1 MKKFAMKKIGKT
13 LVVVSLGAFI
23 FALAT
28 ANIGV
33 TLLSMAGITYSTALV
48 NEK

>member
-1 MKKFAMKKIGKT
+1 MKNLGKS
-13 LVVVSLGAFI
+13 LVAVFVAVFV

-28 ANIGV
+28 ANVGI

-48 NEK
+48 NNK

>member
-1 MKKFAMKKIGKT
+1 MKNLGKS
-13 LVVVSLGAFI
+13 LGKVLVGMSVVVFV

-33 TLLSMAGITYSTALV
+33 TLLGMAGITYSTALV
-48 NEK
+48 TNK